1 IPSIM
6 EKEIKIK
13 VKDVLSVMLNSRE
26 AAIMIFDE
34 IKQKNLSSVEFD
46 FTDVEFM
53 SRSFADQFYKE
64 SNKVENNTAVQI
76 VVSNATEAVRNVLHT
91 VAKTQNKTNR
101 SYNKLPV
108 FKFSNASSLKDYL
121 LSV

>member
-1 IPSIM
+1 M

-34 IKQKNLSSVEFD
+34 IKQKNLSTVEFD

-76 VVSNATEAVRNVLHT
+76 VVSNATEAVRNVLQT